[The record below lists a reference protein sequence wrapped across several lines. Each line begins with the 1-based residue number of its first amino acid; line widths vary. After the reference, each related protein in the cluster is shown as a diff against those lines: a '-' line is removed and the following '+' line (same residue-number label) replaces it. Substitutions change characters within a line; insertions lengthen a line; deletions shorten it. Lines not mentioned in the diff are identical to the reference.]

1 MSAAP
6 GGSKDAVGLDRILF
20 FGDAVVAIAI
30 TLLALPL
37 VEQAAKA
44 ADAEQFFVEAHY
56 ALLSAGI
63 SFWMIAA
70 SWRANHRLFRHA
82 TGYTPPV
89 VNIALAWMAAIVALP
104 IATALIVGGSTDR
117 LALIVYLG
125 VFTLSAGLTRVQH
138 EVLAHGGMLDEPP
151 ETRLQRVAGWLPIG
165 LRVLVTV
172 LAAVL
177 PTAGLWWLLLLA
189 PGPLVAAVLRRQA
202 AVRAA
207 SAATTPTP
215 AP

>member
-1 MSAAP
+1 VSSEP
-6 GGSKDAVGLDRILF
+6 TGGKDAVGLDRILF

-37 VEQAAKA
+37 VDEALKVGSATRFFGDDHIRSELIAAG
-44 ADAEQFFVEAHY
+44 V
-56 ALLSAGI
+56 

-70 SWRANHRLFRHA
+70 SWRNNHTLFRHA
-82 TGYTPPV
+82 TGWTPMV
-89 VNIALAWMAAIVALP
+89 MNIALAWIAAIVALP
-104 IATALIVGGSTDR
+104 IATALVVGPVSGSTDR
-117 LALIVYLG
+117 LSLIVYLG
-125 VFTLSAGLTRVQH
+125 VFTLAAGLTRVQR
-138 EVLAHGGMLDEPP
+138 EVLALAGLLDEPA
-151 ETRLQRVAGWLPIG
+151 ESRLERAAGWLPIA

-189 PGPLVAAVLRRQA
+189 PGPVVAEVMRR
-202 AVRAA
+202 RA
-207 SAATTPTP
+207 TRRTP